1 MGNLFKLCFLL
12 FALSASVFVSCTPEN
27 NGDGS
32 LETVPL
38 PSPSV
43 TVQEQDE
50 TSFTLVWSPVTGAAH
65 YSYRCDW
72 TESSSITQDTVLSFM
87 DLAPDSTYVVWLSV
101 QGIARGGDQCDFEQS
116 RESSGQDIHD
126 RDFGQSGYD
135 GGGIYDC
142 AG

>member
-50 TSFTLVWSPVTGAAH
+50 TSFTLVWSPGGVLSRVPPTIVTGATGQKAV
-65 YSYRCDW
+65 RLRR
-72 TESSSITQDTVLSFM
+72 I
-87 DLAPDSTYVVWLSV
+87 
-101 QGIARGGDQCDFEQS
+101 QCCHLWILF
-116 RESSGQDIHD
+116 RIRHM
-126 RDFGQSGYD
+126 
-135 GGGIYDC
+135 
-142 AG
+142 